1 MARVKRSVA
10 SRRRRR
16 GILKAVKGHRGARS
30 RRLKAAN
37 EDLMRARHY
46 AYVHRRTRKRD
57 FRRLWIIRINARA
70 REHGLTY
77 GQLMNGLRRANVLVD
92 RRILADLAVQQ
103 PDAFEEIVKTARAAP

>member
-1 MARVKRSVA
+1 MARVKRSVV

-37 EDLMRARHY
+37 EELMHARHY

-57 FRRLWIIRINARA
+57 MRRLWIIRINARA

-77 GQLMNGLRRANVLVD
+77 GRLMNGLRRANVLVD

-103 PDAFEEIVKTARAAP
+103 PDVFEEIVKTARAAQ